1 MISIY
6 LRITTYNLSA
16 YYYLQ
21 SICVLLSY
29 NRSRKRTKICVGWS
43 VLVVKWL
50 ACSPSALTIV
60 QFSVKL
66 LLKRMKLNKKEAEVG
81 PFYKDVEDVMLVL
94 IVLWLCC
101 FNPTPSLVTV
111 IGLPILI
118 DRLPANRWWSLS
130 YGILTVAR
138 KIGCFFIKKWAKPGL
153 FFVYFHSF
161 HMTNIAQIL

>member
-81 PFYKDVEDVMLVL
+81 PFFKDVEDVMLVL

-138 KIGCFFIKKWAKPGL
+138 NIGWFFLKNGPNPAFFL
-153 FFVYFHSF
+153 FIFILF
-161 HMTNIAQIL
+161 TWQI